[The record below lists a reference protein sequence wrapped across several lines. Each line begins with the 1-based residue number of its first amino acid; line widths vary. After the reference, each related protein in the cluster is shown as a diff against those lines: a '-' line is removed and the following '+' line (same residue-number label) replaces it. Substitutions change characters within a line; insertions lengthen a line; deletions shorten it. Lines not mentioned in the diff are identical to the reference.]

1 MYDLKDITPSV
12 TEPITLSELKTY
24 LRIPNANTSDDTHLT
39 ELITAGRIKF
49 EKAAWRSV
57 VPKFYRLTV
66 SEFESPLELPYPP
79 IDDVTLV
86 QYWDGS
92 EWQTL
97 DASDDYFVFGDNK
110 KEIEAAFYDG
120 YKVKIEFVTLGDDSE
135 DYLNLIKEWIGAVYD
150 NRPDSEQVQE
160 KVVNRMA
167 GYRAQSAR

>member
-12 TEPITLSELKTY
+12 TEPISLSELKTY
-24 LRIPNANTSDDTHLT
+24 LRIPSANTSDDTHLSQ
-39 ELITAGRIKF
+39 LLTAGRIKF

-57 VPKFYRLTV
+57 VPHMYRLTV

-79 IDDVTLV
+79 IDYVDTVE
-86 QYWDGS
+86 YWDGS
-92 EWQTL
+92 EWHEL
-97 DASDDYFVFGDNK
+97 DESDDYFVFGDNK
-110 KEIEAAFYDG
+110 KEVECAFYDG
-120 YKVKIEFVTLGDDSE
+120 YKMRVTFATLGDNTQ

-160 KVVNRMA
+160 KIVNRMA